1 MAHFSLICCSFLIL
15 KRQIQGLFW
24 KPQLPAQSRPELTP
38 LLFLL
43 YFIINLI
50 IYPRVGRREKI
61 GGQNLADTPI
71 SQAQEG
77 EKAHPLKKSERKS
90 GGRSFPIPKEIELK

>member
-1 MAHFSLICCSFLIL
+1 MDHFSLIYGIFLII
-15 KRQIQGLFW
+15 KRQNQESFR
-24 KPQLPAQSRPELTP
+24 KPQLPAQSRPKSTP

-71 SQAQEG
+71 SQAQKG
-77 EKAHPLKKSERKS
+77 ENVFPLKKSERKS
-90 GGRSFPIPKEIELK
+90 GGWSFPIQKEIRLK

>member
-1 MAHFSLICCSFLIL
+1 MDRFSLICGSFLTL

-24 KPQLPAQSRPELTP
+24 KLQLPAQSRPELTP

-71 SQAQEG
+71 SKAQG
-77 EKAHPLKKSERKS
+77 AGKCMVV
-90 GGRSFPIPKEIELK
+90 

>member
-1 MAHFSLICCSFLIL
+1 MDHFSLICGSFLIL

-50 IYPRVGRREKI
+50 IYPRVGRREK
-61 GGQNLADTPI
+61 NWR
-71 SQAQEG
+71 S
-77 EKAHPLKKSERKS
+77 KSRRYAHFAGTRGRKS
-90 GGRSFPIPKEIELK
+90 SSVKKK